1 MIRLNNG
8 EKPMIKYIH
17 INPRVLKKLDELKE
31 MESATAFAAK
41 KADSIIK
48 ALLNGKRPA
57 RAGKL
62 TRHGDARIK
71 KCLKYDLG
79 QGYRLVCVKD
89 GRDLYVL
96 FSGSHDSCDT
106 WLDKNRNLKLSRV
119 RETMERCLVK
129 SSVNGV
135 PAPMGC
141 SEPEDYDEI
150 PLETIS
156 QRDLRAV
163 FQGLVNP

>member
-1 MIRLNNG
+1 MI
-8 EKPMIKYIH
+8 EYIH
-17 INPRVLKKLDELKE
+17 INPRILKKLEELKE
-31 MESATAFAAK
+31 LECATAFAAK
-41 KADSIIK
+41 KADAVIQ
-48 ALLNGKRPA
+48 ALLKGKKPA
-57 RAGKL
+57 RAGRL

-106 WLDKNRNLKLSRV
+106 WLDKNRNLNLSRV
-119 RETMERCLVK
+119 RDTMERLKVK
-129 SSVNGV
+129 PSVHG
-135 PAPMGC
+135 APEPMVC
-141 SEPEDYDEI
+141 PEPEAYDDI
-150 PLETIS
+150 PLGAIS

-163 FQGLVNP
+163 FRGLVNP

>member
-1 MIRLNNG
+1 MI
-8 EKPMIKYIH
+8 EYIH
-17 INPRVLKKLDELKE
+17 INPRFLKKLEELKE
-31 MESATAFAAK
+31 LESATAFAAK
-41 KADSIIK
+41 KADTIIQ
-48 ALLNGKRPA
+48 ALLHGKRPA

-106 WLDKNRNLKLSRV
+106 WMDKNRNLKLSRV
-119 RETMERCLVK
+119 RETMERCPVK
-129 SSVNGV
+129 PSVNGAG
-135 PAPMGC
+135 PEPI
-141 SEPEDYDEI
+141 SFTEPEEYDGI

-156 QRDLRAV
+156 QSDLRAV
-163 FQGLVNP
+163 FQGLVKP

>member
-1 MIRLNNG
+1 MI
-8 EKPMIKYIH
+8 EYIH
-17 INPRVLKKLDELKE
+17 INPRVLKKLAEPKE
-31 MESATAFAAK
+31 MESAMAFAAK
-41 KADSIIK
+41 KADAIIQ

-79 QGYRLVCVKD
+79 QGYRLVCVKN

-119 RETMERCLVK
+119 RETMERCPVK
-129 SSVNGV
+129 PSVNGA
-135 PAPMGC
+135 APEPIPC
-141 SEPEDYDEI
+141 SEPAEYDGI
-150 PLETIS
+150 HLETIS